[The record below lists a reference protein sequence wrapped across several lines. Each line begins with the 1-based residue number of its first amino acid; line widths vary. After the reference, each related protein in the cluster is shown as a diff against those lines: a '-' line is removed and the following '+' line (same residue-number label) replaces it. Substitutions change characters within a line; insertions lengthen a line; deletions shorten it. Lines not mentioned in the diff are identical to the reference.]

1 MIDGFHV
8 RKVSIEADHIAIC
21 KFDSPDDEGY
31 KKIKNSLLDVFE
43 EGKKISVLVPAE
55 VDRQVARDKR
65 VKKFSLVFGVRRP
78 QLKQDNLYY
87 PRRSSVIER
96 FKSTSYKHMF
106 RMSVED

>member
-43 EGKKISVLVPAE
+43 EGPWKTLQKGEA
-55 VDRQVARDKR
+55 
-65 VKKFSLVFGVRRP
+65 
-78 QLKQDNLYY
+78 
-87 PRRSSVIER
+87 
-96 FKSTSYKHMF
+96 
-106 RMSVED
+106 